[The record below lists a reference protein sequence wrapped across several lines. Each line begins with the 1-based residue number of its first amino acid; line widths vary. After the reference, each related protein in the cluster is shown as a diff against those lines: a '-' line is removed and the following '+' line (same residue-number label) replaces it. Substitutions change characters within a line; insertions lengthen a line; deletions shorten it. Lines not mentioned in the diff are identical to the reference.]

1 MMSTKSSGP
10 RLTEALSV
18 LGQRVT
24 GPTVEC
30 RPYTSVTRRGLI
42 RDPLSKSCLY
52 GPADDTHRLVSESPL
67 VPSTR
72 AGDDSQKVGD
82 EKESAPGKAP
92 AAGIHDELSDL
103 TAEELQTLKEKMG
116 LKAFRKVFGAQSS
129 EKSHSPSR
137 FHRENKNRP
146 SEVSSKRKV
155 SVVRDM
161 PGVSG
166 VTRDPRFDDIS
177 GEFRQDIFERDFSFI
192 DDIKSLEKKKVQKQ
206 LKKERREE
214 KKEKLKR
221 LLNKMDWKKKEK
233 AMVKEGKAPYF
244 LKKSDKTKLE
254 LAEKFKTLK
263 QKGQVKQFIQK
274 KRKRN
279 SAKDR
284 KKLPDARPS

>member
-1 MMSTKSSGP
+1 
-10 RLTEALSV
+10 
-18 LGQRVT
+18 
-24 GPTVEC
+24 
-30 RPYTSVTRRGLI
+30 
-42 RDPLSKSCLY
+42 
-52 GPADDTHRLVSESPL
+52 
-67 VPSTR
+67 
-72 AGDDSQKVGD
+72 
-82 EKESAPGKAP
+82 
-92 AAGIHDELSDL
+92 
-103 TAEELQTLKEKMG
+103 MG
-116 LKAFRKVFGAQSS
+116 LKA
-129 EKSHSPSR
+129 
-137 FHRENKNRP
+137 P

-161 PGVSG
+161 PG

-192 DDIKSLEKKKVQKQ
+192 DDIKSLEKKTQQEKQ
-206 LKKERREE
+206 AAEE
-214 KKEKLKR
+214 KKKKKLVE
-221 LLNKMDWKKKEK
+221 DWKKKEK